1 MTLEIKQ
8 GGKGRGGEVKE
19 GEGGE
24 GVKEG
29 QRKGREG
36 KGRVG
41 TCFVPDGG
49 EKGKGEVERNV
60 PVS

>member
-29 QRKGREG
+29 QRKG
-36 KGRVG
+36 KGRGG
-41 TCFVPDGG
+41 TRFFTDGG